1 MHQDKVMQNGKNAAT
16 FGGADPHQQ
25 QHPDGTMTDAG
36 TAAAAPG
43 GKKGIN
49 LALQGGGAHGA
60 FTWGVLD
67 HLLEDGRLTIEGI
80 SGASA
85 GAMNAVMVADG
96 LARGGPQEAR
106 TRLADFWRAASID
119 GDLPEIQRK
128 LVERLF
134 TFMPVEGSPVAAWLE
149 AMSHYF
155 SPYDLNPL
163 NLNPLKGLIERFVD
177 FEAVRAYSPLQ
188 LFVSATNVTT
198 GRLRVFPREKIT
210 ADAVMASACLPLLFK
225 AVVIDGVPYWDGGYL
240 SNPPI
245 FPLFHATRTEDV
257 LVVQINPL
265 ERKEVPTSSRDIVN
279 RVNEISFSSSLA
291 AEFRAVEF
299 VARLIDRGQ
308 LQRGTG
314 PGQYR
319 RINAHRIALGENHK
333 AYSADTKL
341 STDYEFFRMLHAGG
355 RRAARRFL
363 DEHFDDIG
371 RRSTFDL
378 RAEARAEWA

>member
-25 QHPDGTMTDAG
+25 QHPDGTMTDAENH
-36 TAAAAPG
+36 AVAPG

-67 HLLEDGRLTIEGI
+67 HLLEDGRLSIEGI

-163 NLNPLKGLIERFVD
+163 NINPLKDLIERFVD
-177 FEAVRAYSPLQ
+177 FEAVRVYSPLQ
-188 LFVSATNVTT
+188 LFVSTTNVTT
-198 GRLRVFPREKIT
+198 GRLHVFSRDKMT
-210 ADAVMASACLPLLFK
+210 ADVVMASACLPLLFK
-225 AVVIDGVPYWDGGYL
+225 AVMIDGVPYWDGGYL
-240 SNPPI
+240 ANPPI
-245 FPLFHATRTEDV
+245 FPLFRSTRTEDV
-257 LVVQINPL
+257 LIVQINPL
-265 ERKEVPTSSRDIVN
+265 ERQEVPTSTRDIVN
-279 RVNEISFSSSLA
+279 RVNEISFNSSLA
-291 AEFRAVEF
+291 SEFRAVEF

-314 PGQYR
+314 PGHYR
-319 RINAHRIALGENHK
+319 RINAHRIVLGENQK
-333 AYSADTKL
+333 SYSADTKL
-341 STDYEFFRMLHAGG
+341 STDYDFFRMLHAGG

-363 DEHFDDIG
+363 DAHFDDIG
-371 RRSTFDL
+371 QRSTFDL
-378 RAEARAEWA
+378 RAEAQAEWA